1 MAVFGTSSGAGKT
14 LLVSL
19 LLKHF
24 RKKGISAAPFKALN
38 ISLNAGVGRGGEIAF
53 AQVFQAKIAGLEPEV
68 DMNPVLVKPQEND
81 LYVVIKGKHAAT
93 VTVDEFYSEDFQAYL
108 RREIEDS
115 FNRLSKKYELLVIEG
130 TGAPTEINLPDLSNR
145 YMLKISGAKYLLVSD
160 IYRGGSLA
168 SILGTVNILGRER
181 FIGAVL
187 NRYSG
192 REDLIRPAIKIM
204 MERYSIRILGY
215 IPYYEIVAPWEDS
228 SDSVP
233 SRYGRIKVLFVRT
246 PYMSNFTDAFPLF
259 MYPDTGI
266 NFQSF
271 VSGGYDLIVFPGSK
285 VTVKDIK
292 YLESVNAKEESIEAL
307 KNGSMIMG
315 ICGGLQALSEKIID
329 NVESK
334 VGEYRGLSLLKA
346 KTLMNSSK
354 VVASSRAKVI
364 NGPAKGTLI
373 KGYEIHYG
381 ITEHRTPFELI
392 YQRNDFRLIQKS
404 GAYEGRVFG
413 TYIHGIFENEAFT
426 LRLLNHLRVKKGL
439 KPLSPA
445 DVQPFEDIYEKIYND
460 FTTFVDV
467 QTIEKELAL

>member
-1 MAVFGTSSGAGKT
+1 M
-14 LLVSL
+14 
-19 LLKHF
+19 LKHF

-38 ISLNAGVGRGGEIAF
+38 ISLNAGVGRGGEIAY
-53 AQVFQAKIAGLEPEV
+53 AQVFQARIAGLEPEA

-81 LYVVIKGKHAAT
+81 LYVVIKGKHSAT
-93 VTVDEFYSEDFQAYL
+93 VTLDEFYSEAFQEYL
-108 RREIEDS
+108 RKEITDS
-115 FNRLSKKYELLVIEG
+115 FNRISKKYELIIIEG

-168 SILGTVNILGRER
+168 SILGTVDILGRER

-233 SRYGRIKVLFVRT
+233 SRYGRIKVLFVSA

-266 NFQSF
+266 NFQSY

-285 VTVKDIK
+285 VTIKDIK
-292 YLESVNAKEESIEAL
+292 HLESVNAKEESIEAL

-315 ICGGLQALSEKIID
+315 ICGGLQALGEKIID

-334 VGEYRGLSLLKA
+334 IGEYRGLSLLKA

-354 VVASSRAKVI
+354 VVASSRAKVLK
-364 NGPAKGTLI
+364 GPAAGTLI

-381 ITEHRTPFELI
+381 VTEHRTPFELI
-392 YQRNDFRLIQKS
+392 YQRNDSRLNQKS
-404 GAYEGRVFG
+404 GAYEGEVFG

-426 LRLLNHLRVKKGL
+426 IKLLNHLREKKAL
-439 KPLSPA
+439 EPLSPA
-445 DVQPFEDIYEKIYND
+445 NVQPFEEIYEKIYRE
-460 FTTFVDV
+460 FTKFVDV
-467 QTIEKELAL
+467 QAIEKEVGF